1 MTQGSDVPR
10 PWTDGNE
17 RAGKNVAFV
26 SKACGACQTVVSIL
40 DLNSSELTFR

>member
-10 PWTDGNE
+10 SWTDGDE
-17 RAGKNVAFV
+17 RAREDLALV